1 MPPCMLEIR
10 SGLAR
15 TTRPP
20 VMSLEWPRNAH
31 ANQNSPLILKFVALI
46 GQEPVTRGN
55 RRIFFVSWLN
65 FYRFAMFV
73 WRWKVMSRKALMLYF
88 GRKIQDP
95 FNRIEYVFLGDER
108 KVVLLRVFNFSNL
121 LLVNFV
127 VILAEDFSSYV
138 LWIIWMTI
146 KM

>member
-1 MPPCMLEIR
+1 
-10 SGLAR
+10 
-15 TTRPP
+15 
-20 VMSLEWPRNAH
+20 
-31 ANQNSPLILKFVALI
+31 
-46 GQEPVTRGN
+46 
-55 RRIFFVSWLN
+55 
-65 FYRFAMFV
+65 
-73 WRWKVMSRKALMLYF
+73 MLYF

-138 LWIIWMTI
+138 L
-146 KM
+146 